1 MTRKGFTLL
10 EVLLAVTLFATGVVM
25 VTGLFS
31 TGLISSVDP
40 EMTGIAMA
48 LAEKKI
54 EEIRNLNFD
63 TGIIPEAKAVVTDV
77 PGITGFQRSVDVTT
91 PNTDLKQ
98 VTVSVYWSYKGSE
111 TTTSLITYISKN

>member
-1 MTRKGFTLL
+1 
-10 EVLLAVTLFATGVVM
+10 M

-48 LAEKKI
+48 LAEKRI

>member
-48 LAEKKI
+48 LAE
-54 EEIRNLNFD
+54 LF
-63 TGIIPEAKAVVTDV
+63 
-77 PGITGFQRSVDVTT
+77 
-91 PNTDLKQ
+91 
-98 VTVSVYWSYKGSE
+98 
-111 TTTSLITYISKN
+111 SLIKA